1 MELLKANYINTTTAI
16 VVGSNTDSAKYI
28 IEPDPLFQYV
38 SSGFNN
44 DSTTATLRINFSE
57 TLTVSRI
64 GLVGINLKAFDLY
77 YNGATASTFALTTTA
92 ATTASTWASNSET
105 ALYLHCTAVDC
116 TSVTLDMKSTQLA
129 DNEKAIGYLVISTPR
144 VDFSRIPS
152 AKNYTP
158 IIDTK
163 EVVHQ
168 LSDGNTRLQVI
179 SDRWRANIKLV
190 YISEAF
196 RNTLRTI
203 YNLHES

>member
-92 ATTASTWASNSET
+92 ATTASTWLFGDFNTTGGFLQNPVSKK
-105 ALYLHCTAVDC
+105 LYTYHRHERGRA
-116 TSVTLDMKSTQLA
+116 
-129 DNEKAIGYLVISTPR
+129 
-144 VDFSRIPS
+144 
-152 AKNYTP
+152 P
-158 IIDTK
+158 I
-163 EVVHQ
+163 V
-168 LSDGNTRLQVI
+168 
-179 SDRWRANIKLV
+179 
-190 YISEAF
+190 
-196 RNTLRTI
+196 
-203 YNLHES
+203 